1 MKLYTYWRSSAAYRL
16 RIALNLKGIAYDD
29 HYVNMLRDGGEQLK
43 EEYLRINSQ
52 KLVPALETD
61 ENETL
66 TQSMAIM
73 EYLDESYPETPAL
86 LPESTLGRARVRA
99 LSQAIACEIHPLNN
113 LRVLKYL
120 VNELGVSEE
129 QKTAWYH
136 HWISEGFTALEA
148 MLSKSNETG
157 QYCHGNTP
165 GLADACLI
173 PQLYNAHRFNVDM
186 NAFPTIK
193 RIEEACLELKA
204 FQDARPELQGD
215 AT

>member
-1 MKLYTYWRSSAAYRL
+1 MKLYTYWRSSAAYRI

-29 HYVNMLRDGGEQLK
+29 HYINMLRDGGEQLK
-43 EEYLRINSQ
+43 EEYARINAQ

-61 ENETL
+61 QNEIL
-66 TQSMAIM
+66 TQSMAII

-86 LPESTLGRARVRA
+86 LPESTLARARVRA
-99 LSQAIACEIHPLNN
+99 LAQAIACEIHPLNN

-120 VNELGVSEE
+120 VNEMGVSEE
-129 QKTAWYH
+129 QKMSWYH
-136 HWISEGFTALEA
+136 HWIVEGFSALET
-148 MLSKSNETG
+148 MLADSDTTG
-157 QYCHGNTP
+157 QFCYGNTP

-173 PQLYNAHRFNVDM
+173 PQLYNAHRFKVNM
-186 NAFPTIK
+186 SAFPTIN
-193 RIEEACLELKA
+193 RIEKACLELKA